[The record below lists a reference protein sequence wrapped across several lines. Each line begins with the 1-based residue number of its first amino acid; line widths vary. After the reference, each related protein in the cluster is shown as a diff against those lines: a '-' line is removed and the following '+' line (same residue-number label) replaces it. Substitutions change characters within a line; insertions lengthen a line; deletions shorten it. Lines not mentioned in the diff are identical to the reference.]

1 MKWPINWN
9 PFRRS
14 QALCMDDVL
23 KRQSDLNKQVSS
35 LRRELTMEDEVYSR
49 DSEAKRLYDE
59 SEFNR
64 IPH

>member
-1 MKWPINWN
+1 
-9 PFRRS
+9 
-14 QALCMDDVL
+14 MDDVL
-23 KRQSDLNKQVSS
+23 KRQSRLNKDVSS

-64 IPH
+64 TADQ